1 MNASRP
7 SSRATLAAG
16 LLAALAVGVL
26 ASCTSTS
33 GSATGPV
40 TVTEGS
46 APEQEKPPTQV
57 PTTQLGLEVVSDPD
71 RAEVWVDG
79 NFEGLTPYIVTDITQ
94 GWHQLLLRKVG
105 YRDVSTWIQYTSNY
119 MMYQTSLVR
128 ITGFLQIDVSP
139 PNAVVTVGDSVVSP
153 GLHELPVG
161 SFSVSVRAFGY
172 TDFNENV
179 TITEKVV
186 TPVSVTLTPTP
197 FAFGDFSLLR
207 TRVDPDNPGVLGMV
221 EARFTVTGPG
231 TGKIEVHDSQGTIVF
246 SKTLPEFATWRQSFT
261 WDVRNGSGRPLG
273 DGSYR
278 IELSGQGKDG
288 GSSQQEAELTVDR
301 TLKIAPRAV
310 WSGSSGLLYVPVA
323 EVLPP
328 YEFEASALGAAYLQ
342 GATYQAPL
350 SMGMRVGIGSRLEI
364 DATGAIIAVSADI
377 PFAVGA
383 AIRWG
388 FLAPTGEYG
397 IAAAVE
403 AKASFQYDPSPTS
416 GNVLLTD
423 LFTDAT
429 GIHLALPAQLVLGP
443 VSILGTIGLTTS
455 LWAPYGT
462 TTPGALAWLYLRGGV
477 LADLGSVTT
486 GVSAAL
492 RTQPFS
498 AGFLSAPS
506 GFPLQLGV
514 EAHWLVPETRILVSG
529 MAAGVFDSAG
539 SYAFMGGGGLGFL
552 Y

>member
-1 MNASRP
+1 MNASRA
-7 SSRATLAAG
+7 SSLAALVAG
-16 LLAALAVGVL
+16 LLASLAVGLL
-26 ASCTSTS
+26 ASCASTS

-57 PTTQLGLEVVSDPD
+57 PTTQLGLEIVSDPD

-94 GWHQLLLRKVG
+94 GWHQLILRKVG
-105 YRDVSTWIQYTSNY
+105 YREVSTWIQYTSNY

-139 PNAVVTVGDSVVSP
+139 PNAVVTVGTSVVSP
-153 GLHELPVG
+153 GLQELPVG
-161 SFSVSVRAFGY
+161 SYPVSVRAFGY
-172 TDFNENV
+172 TDFSENV
-179 TITEKVV
+179 TITEKIV
-186 TPVSVTLTPTP
+186 TPFSVTLTPTP

-207 TRVDPDNPGVLGMV
+207 TRVDPDNPGVLGMI

-231 TGKIEVHDSQGTIVF
+231 TAKIEVYDSQETVVF
-246 SKTLPEFATWRQSFT
+246 TKTLPEFETWSQSFT
-261 WDVRNGSGRPLG
+261 WDVRNDSGRPLG

-278 IELSGQGKDG
+278 IMLSGQGKDG
-288 GSSQQEAELTVDR
+288 GSSQQEAKLTVDR

-328 YEFEASALGAAYLQ
+328 EEFQASALGAAYLQ
-342 GATYQAPL
+342 GATYQTPL
-350 SMGMRVGIGSRLEI
+350 SIGTRVGIGSRLEI
-364 DATGAIIAVSADI
+364 DATGAIIPASAAI

-388 FLAPTGEYG
+388 FLAATGEYG
-397 IAAAVE
+397 IAVAVE
-403 AKASFQYDPSPTS
+403 AKASFQYDSSPTS

-423 LFTDAT
+423 VFTDAT
-429 GIHLALPAQLVLGP
+429 GLHLALPVQLVLGP
-443 VSILGTIGLTTS
+443 VNILGTIGLTTS

-462 TTPGALAWLYLRGGV
+462 TTPSALAWLYLRGGV

-486 GVSAAL
+486 GVSVAL

-498 AGFLSAPS
+498 AGFLAAWS

-514 EAHWLVPETRILVSG
+514 EAHWLVPQTRILVSG
-529 MAAGVFDSAG
+529 MAAGVFDSAE
-539 SYAFMGGGGLGFL
+539 SYAFMAGGGLGFL